1 MVNST
6 YDNYKEHVVGLIK
19 QTLEDSECQPIFFI
33 GTGVSKRYFGG
44 PTWVE
49 LLQLAAG
56 HIGLSDQDFLYLRQK
71 TKDDL
76 IEIGSILEERAF
88 EWAWSKGK
96 NSFPPD
102 YFSKSPERSIFIKH
116 IVTDVIKNASS
127 TANLTVDPELVEEI
141 ELLSKT
147 KPHAIITTNYDDLL
161 ERVFSDY
168 EPVVGEKVIR
178 RDMNLIGEI
187 FKIHGSMED
196 PASVVITGDDYENY
210 RIKKKYISAKLL
222 TYLAEHPVFIFGY
235 GLGDTNV
242 TGILQ
247 DIGEIL
253 GGPDK
258 LIENVFYVEWR
269 PDASGLTDFREEY
282 VVSANGSELRVRAI
296 VTDSFGWIF
305 QTLSETSP
313 LKWVNPKLLRA
324 ISARFFRLMRSDIPR
339 GDIEVDYAQLQT
351 VADSETELPK
361 LLGIARTDSPN
372 ASYPYSLSDVAGQLG
387 YSFWWYARKL
397 IEQIKDEKGV
407 DILSTDNKYHYAIPT
422 KGKHPNRRYSKE
434 IVDVLE
440 AVRDGQEYE
449 VTP

>member
-6 YDNYKEHVVGLIK
+6 YENYKQHAVALIK

-33 GTGVSKRYFGG
+33 GTGISKRYLGA
-44 PTWVE
+44 PTWIE
-49 LLQLAAG
+49 LLRSAAAR
-56 HIGLSDQDFLYLRQK
+56 IGLSDQEFQYFRQK
-71 TKDDL
+71 TNDNL
-76 IEIGSILEERAF
+76 IEIGSILEDKVF
-88 EWAWSKGK
+88 EWAWTHGK
-96 NSFPPD
+96 NTFPPE
-102 YFSKSPERSIFIKH
+102 YFSKSPDKSIFLKH
-116 IVTDVIKNASS
+116 IIALDIQDAAGEANTTADSS
-127 TANLTVDPELVEEI
+127 LREEI
-141 ELLSKT
+141 DLLSKT
-147 KPHAIITTNYDDLL
+147 NPHAIITTNYDDFL
-161 ERVFSDY
+161 ERVFGDY

-178 RDMNLIGEI
+178 RDMNLVGEI

-196 PASVVITGDDYENY
+196 PSSIVITGADYENY

-258 LIENVFYVEWR
+258 LIENVFYIEWR
-269 PDASGLTDFREEY
+269 PDAPSLTDFREEY

-305 QTLSETSP
+305 QCLTETAP

-324 ISARFFRLMRSDIPR
+324 ISARFFKLLRSDIPR
-339 GDIEVDYAQLQT
+339 GNIEVDYAQLQT

-372 ASYPYSLSDVAGQLG
+372 ASYPYSLTDVSSLLG
-387 YSFWWYARKL
+387 FTFWWKARKL
-397 IEQIKDEKGV
+397 IEQVRDETGV
-407 DILSTDNKYHYAIPT
+407 DIFSTDNKYHYAIPT

-434 IVDVLE
+434 IVDLLE
-440 AVRDGQEYE
+440 AVRDGEEYT
-449 VTP
+449 VSL